1 MGLILDLGEG
11 ATVTEVEVDLAEAG
25 VGASLWLADEPT
37 RDGATELGA
46 GSDLEGTW
54 TVTPEAPA
62 TGRYLIL
69 WFDTAATTGAGEV
82 VGVREIAVR

>member
-1 MGLILDLGEG
+1 
-11 ATVTEVEVDLAEAG
+11 
-25 VGASLWLADEPT
+25 
-37 RDGATELGA
+37 
-46 GSDLEGTW
+46 
-54 TVTPEAPA
+54 VTPEAPA